1 MMKYCLTILC
11 MVFAIE
17 LHAQETPNARQAR
30 RMFDEAYQKVYGPQG
45 SRLTYSVNI
54 IGLYKTQGTIW
65 TKGKKSKYVEER
77 YMAWVNAAT
86 YTRVDR
92 KKKTVTIF
100 DVNDQSRDKYA
111 SKFTFLPDNYTY
123 HIANDKRGYVIT
135 LKAKKGVKGI
145 KEAAVLLDHHTR
157 FPLSVRVKVGFFH
170 TTIKISNFKTGDI
183 SDQVFVFPQRQYSDY
198 EIIDNRTSARR

>member
-1 MMKYCLTILC
+1 MNKFCLMLLC
-11 MVFAIE
+11 MVFAVG

-65 TKGKKSKYVEER
+65 TKGKKSKYVEDR

-100 DVNDQSRDKYA
+100 DVNDTSRDKYA

-157 FPLSVRVKVGFFH
+157 FPLSIRVKVGFFH
-170 TTIKISNFKTGDI
+170 TTVKISNFKTGDI
-183 SDQVFVFPQRQYSDY
+183 ADQTFVFPQRQYSDY